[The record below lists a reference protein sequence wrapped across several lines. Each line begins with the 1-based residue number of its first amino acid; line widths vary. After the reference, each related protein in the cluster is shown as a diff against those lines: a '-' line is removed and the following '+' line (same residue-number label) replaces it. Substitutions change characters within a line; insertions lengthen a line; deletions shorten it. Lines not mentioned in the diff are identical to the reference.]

1 MKRTPSQVAKIFSVD
16 RDIVKSWAFHF
27 KEYLSDSGNPPKG
40 EIRKFEDGD
49 IPILAYVYEH
59 WEDKPNIES
68 IKIGLNR
75 NEYQESRYFE
85 PLYFNSKIFQD
96 LPDYLDGIWTHGI
109 LFCGAKVG
117 DSLAVAKA
125 YKLAAITMIDA
136 ALKSNEAHEY
146 DYPIFYLCRH
156 VLELYLKILGD
167 LTHWTHDLGSCMRGV
182 ENKFNK
188 KIKGMVRIWIEEFAA
203 IDKKGTAF
211 RYDNDETSYVEL
223 WVDLH
228 QLKAVMNELCRLF
241 EAEIWDHNLKT
252 KSKNSTI

>member
-1 MKRTPSQVAKIFSVD
+1 MKRTPSQISKIFGVD
-16 RDIVKSWAFHF
+16 RDVVKNWAYHF
-27 KEYLSDSGNPPKG
+27 KDYLSNCANPPKG
-40 EIRKFEDGD
+40 EVRKFENED

-59 WEDKPNIES
+59 WEDEPDIES

-75 NEYQESRYFE
+75 GDYQESRYYE
-85 PLYFNSKIFQD
+85 PLYFNSPIFQK
-96 LPDYLDGIWTHGI
+96 LPDNLDGTWTHGI

-117 DSLAVAKA
+117 DSLAVAMA

-156 VLELYLKILGD
+156 VLELYLKILGEVSD
-167 LTHWTHDLGSCMRGV
+167 WTHDLESCMRKV

-188 KIKGMVRIWIEEFAA
+188 KIKGMVRVWIEEFAG

-211 RYDNDETSYVEL
+211 RYDSDEASYVEF
-223 WVDLH
+223 WIDLH
-228 QLKAVMNELCRLF
+228 QLKAVINELCRLF
-241 EAEIWDHNLKT
+241 EAVIWKRNL
-252 KSKNSTI
+252 